1 VKFLN
6 LLLALYFTLLS
17 GIPCSDQDTCADE
30 AKDLAGISIS
40 IDEHSKGEIDFCSPF
55 CICNCC
61 HSQINQPGYFYFQAH
76 LPGYADLNSIF
87 QQHSLKFVTQ
97 SIWQPPRL
105 S

>member
-1 VKFLN
+1 MLI
-6 LLLALYFTLLS
+6 S
-17 GIPCSDQDTCADE
+17 GIPCSDQDTCVDE
-30 AKDLAGISIS
+30 GKGVAETSIF
-40 IDEHSKGEIDFCSPF
+40 IGAHSPGEIDFCSPF

-61 HSQINQPGYFYFQAH
+61 HTQINQPGYFYFQAK

-87 QQHSLKFVTQ
+87 QQPSLKFITQ

>member
-1 VKFLN
+1 MSV
-6 LLLALYFTLLS
+6 LLALYFMLIS
-17 GIPCSDQDTCADE
+17 GIPCSDQDTCVDE
-30 AKDLAGISIS
+30 GKDVAETSVYIAA
-40 IDEHSKGEIDFCSPF
+40 HAPGEFDFCSPF

-61 HSQINQPGYFYFQAH
+61 HTQINQPGYFYFQAQ

-87 QQHSLKFVTQ
+87 QQPSLRFITQ